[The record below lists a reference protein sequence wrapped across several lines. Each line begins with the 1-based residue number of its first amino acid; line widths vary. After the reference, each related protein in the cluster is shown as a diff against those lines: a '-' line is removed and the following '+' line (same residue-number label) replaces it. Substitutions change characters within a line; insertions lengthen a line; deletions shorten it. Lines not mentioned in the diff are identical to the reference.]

1 MSIYLSYYL
10 ELKKRQNP
18 GEKLPSLEDIKKN
31 YIHYIHNVTGNSL
44 EETATILDVPQ
55 TSLKKDIN
63 E

>member
-10 ELKKRQNP
+10 EMKKKQTP

-31 YIHYIHNVTGNSL
+31 YIQYLLNVTGKNL
-44 EETATILDVPQ
+44 EETATILDVPS
-55 TSLKKDIN
+55 TSLKKNIN

>member
-10 ELKKRQNP
+10 DMKKKQNP
-18 GEKLPSLEDIKKN
+18 REKLPSLEEIKKN
-31 YIHYIHNVTGNSL
+31 YIQYLLNVTSNNL
-44 EETATILDVPQ
+44 EETAKILDVPK